1 LPELLDRE
9 NLSKG
14 NGYLQMWTFL
24 AIILGS
30 AFGGQISHLFRENVY
45 QATYLLIALAIV
57 GAVASFFISTT
68 GHSNS
73 AEKFKVN
80 AFKESMGALKEIRQ
94 DRWLFL
100 TLIAI
105 CYFWF
110 LGAVFQMNVLLY
122 GKEMLR
128 LSDSQASL
136 LLVLTSIGI
145 GAGSLLAGFFSE
157 KKIEYGLVPLGG
169 IGISIVCMLIGF
181 NTQNVPQGFLLF
193 SILGCFSGV
202 FIVPLNAYF
211 QMKSPADRRGKY
223 LAASNI
229 GFLGGS

>member
-1 LPELLDRE
+1 
-9 NLSKG
+9 
-14 NGYLQMWTFL
+14 
-24 AIILGS
+24 
-30 AFGGQISHLFRENVY
+30 
-45 QATYLLIALAIV
+45 
-57 GAVASFFISTT
+57 
-68 GHSNS
+68 
-73 AEKFKVN
+73 
-80 AFKESMGALKEIRQ
+80 MGALKEIRQ

-229 GFLGGS
+229 ATSACILLASAYLWLFGGQLKFNPAQLFFVLGVFSVGMTLIMLKILPEAFIRLLNWILAHSLYRIKVVGHENIPCLLYTSPSPRD